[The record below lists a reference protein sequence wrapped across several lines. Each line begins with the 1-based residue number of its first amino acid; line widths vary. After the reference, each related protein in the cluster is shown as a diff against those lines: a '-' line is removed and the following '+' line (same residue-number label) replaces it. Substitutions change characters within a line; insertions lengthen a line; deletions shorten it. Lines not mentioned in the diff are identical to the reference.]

1 MSNGIQLLLCKM
13 RCDLCTD
20 MTAMTFVN
28 NSVVASWCN
37 QYRGCLTCLWR
48 PNGTYTVN
56 MCCYVTCRE
65 ISVQWVTKD
74 VGTPT
79 VRYGMSPDGLT
90 SSKTGNTTS
99 YIRQDMCGPPANSYG
114 WIDPGTMNNVVLT
127 NLTPST
133 TYYYSYGDPVSL
145 RTLSHGP
152 QALNRKQCSACM
164 YGQRPTFCMAIIN
177 MPLAHVQDVN
187 TWHIIP
193 FGARV

>member
-1 MSNGIQLLLCKM
+1 
-13 RCDLCTD
+13 
-20 MTAMTFVN
+20 
-28 NSVVASWCN
+28 
-37 QYRGCLTCLWR
+37 
-48 PNGTYTVN
+48 

-145 RTLSHGP
+145 RTLSYGT
-152 QALNRKQCSACM
+152 QALNRKQCSALHVRSASNFLHGNNQYALSACARCQ
-164 YGQRPTFCMAIIN
+164 Y
-177 MPLAHVQDVN
+177 LAHN
-187 TWHIIP
+187 TFWCSCVACSP
-193 FGARV
+193 YTVAKTT